1 MILEI
6 PTSCVFDPHISSIPI
21 LGLIPVCSLSVTYPL
36 HISRI
41 SSLADEKNSTFAGQT
56 PSWDF
61 AGKYI
66 PCCSSNSSVFAA
78 KNAHVCRP
86 FSPHTQNFRRA
97 DHQTH
102 GPGRDFG
109 ARQLCQLRADAIAP
123 PRRSV
128 AGAGD
133 AGRSLSAVERW
144 DSDGMDFFSES
155 HQKCSEIFDGMW

>member
-1 MILEI
+1 MK
-6 PTSCVFDPHISSIPI
+6 
-21 LGLIPVCSLSVTYPL
+21 
-36 HISRI
+36 
-41 SSLADEKNSTFAGQT
+41 KNSTFAGQT

-144 DSDGMDFFSES
+144 DSDGMDFFRKVIRNVQRFLME
-155 HQKCSEIFDGMW
+155 CGDGDFTNGMWFRADLNDGMGWNGDRSVDRMDHWR